1 MIASQMA
8 PAVLTSMGVDILATQ
23 KETKDNFTLRANGST
38 IKFDGYLKVY
48 GDKIPIVEN
57 ILPEIKEQE
66 ILDLIEIKNEQK
78 FTTPRSR
85 YSEATLIKA
94 MEEQGIGR
102 PSTYAPTISTIIDR
116 KYIDKDENRKLFPQD
131 IGLVVSDLLVEH
143 FNQIVDYKFTAA
155 MEEDLDEIA
164 QGKKEWVPVIRNFYK
179 PFHKNLTEK
188 TKEVTKESFQEKLD
202 KNCPDCGGDLIVK
215 FGRFGKF
222 IACSNYPN
230 CKHTEKTEDE
240 KKQEEEIEKETGG
253 EKCDLCGA
261 PMAIK
266 RGRYG
271 MFLGCSKYPECK
283 NIKKIENKTGVKCPA
298 CSIGDIV
305 ERKSKRGR
313 SFYGCNTY
321 PKCDFALWSKPTG
334 ENCPQCQS
342 LLVFGA
348 KSKLKCSSKECSFEK
363 ENPQ

>member
-1 MIASQMA
+1 
-8 PAVLTSMGVDILATQ
+8 
-23 KETKDNFTLRANGST
+23 
-38 IKFDGYLKVY
+38 
-48 GDKIPIVEN
+48 
-57 ILPEIKEQE
+57 
-66 ILDLIEIKNEQK
+66 
-78 FTTPRSR
+78 
-85 YSEATLIKA
+85 

-143 FNQIVDYKFTAA
+143 FNQIVDYKFTAK

-164 QGKKEWVPVIRNFYK
+164 QGKKEWVPVIRSFYE
-179 PFHKNLTEK
+179 PFHKNLLEK

-202 KNCPDCGGDLIVK
+202 KSCPDCGGDLLVK

-253 EKCDLCGA
+253 EKCELCGA
-261 PMAIK
+261 PMAVK

-271 MFLGCSKYPECK
+271 MFLGCSKYPDCK

-298 CSIGDIV
+298 CLVGDIV
-305 ERKSKRGR
+305 ERKTKRGR
-313 SFYGCNTY
+313 NFYGCNTY

-334 ENCPQCQS
+334 ENCPQCKS
-342 LLVFGA
+342 LLVFGT
-348 KSKLKCSSKECSFEK
+348 KGKLKCSSKECSFEK